1 MELTSRTPDQVAQMS
16 VQDRV
21 LYIQEARN
29 KIAGGGELP
38 DDIYATVIA
47 VLRYERRTAAAA
59 TPAGKRQGK
68 TAARVAAAPLSLDD
82 L

>member
-1 MELTSRTPDQVAQMS
+1 MDLTPRTAEQVAQMS

-29 KIAGGGELP
+29 KIASGGELP

-47 VLRYERRTAAAA
+47 VLRYERRVAAAA
-59 TPAGKRQGK
+59 TPNGKKAAKG
-68 TAARVAAAPLSLDD
+68 AARVAAAPISLDD

>member
-1 MELTSRTPDQVAQMS
+1 MELTPRTAEQIAQMT

-47 VLRYERRTAAAA
+47 VLRFERRTAAAA
-59 TPAGKRQGK
+59 TPAGKRQTKG
-68 TAARVAAAPLSLDD
+68 AAKVAAAPISLDD